1 MLLFLTDHCCVGEIC
16 CPIDEMAWF
25 LKAIKADR
33 WENLT
38 RYWVTKLQNG
48 EGHMPQSFQSN
59 WNIITPLYFVVY
71 LRNNAV
77 DAFSSL
83 VIHMFSDVF
92 ATSMTGSDTY
102 RIVY

>member
-1 MLLFLTDHCCVGEIC
+1 
-16 CPIDEMAWF
+16 
-25 LKAIKADR
+25 
-33 WENLT
+33 
-38 RYWVTKLQNG
+38 
-48 EGHMPQSFQSN
+48 MPQSFQSN
-59 WNIITPLYFVVY
+59 WNIPLYFVVY

-77 DAFSSL
+77 DAFSSW